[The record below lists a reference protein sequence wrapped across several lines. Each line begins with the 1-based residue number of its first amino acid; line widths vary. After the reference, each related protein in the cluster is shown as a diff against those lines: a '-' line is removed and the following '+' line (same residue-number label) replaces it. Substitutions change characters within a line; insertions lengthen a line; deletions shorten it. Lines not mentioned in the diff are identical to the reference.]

1 MTVIPLVA
9 HAVPPD
15 PALTIFW
22 DNRHEDWVLWLQHQD
37 WLWTYIQP
45 PSTATTQTV
54 NTGLYRLLQP
64 LDELIVPIL
73 GQAYVRYPSV
83 GLGTCPQSIITDQIT
98 DHYAPYCDELGYAVC
113 NDIRVLPD

>member
-1 MTVIPLVA
+1 MLL
-9 HAVPPD
+9 HK
-15 PALTIFW
+15 
-22 DNRHEDWVLWLQHQD
+22 
-37 WLWTYIQP
+37 
-45 PSTATTQTV
+45 TV

-98 DHYAPYCDELGYAVC
+98 DQYAPYCDELGYAVC
-113 NDIRVLPD
+113 NDIRVLPVLCQFRVS